1 MCISWLTVILQLL
14 SAQAFSSY
22 YYVSAFMV
30 PALKLS
36 NDWKADC
43 RSLAF
48 DAYYP
53 TGTFSFFCTFV
64 LAVKLIDATISA
76 VACYTKKANGL
87 AARLADRLVL
97 YAARNCPKDY
107 HCGATQNIALNAR
120 HSAQLASLVVWT
132 KMPRF
137 ISIFGQAVILRYTH
151 TNTRLFGSP
160 CTM

>member
-1 MCISWLTVILQLL
+1 MCISWLTVFLQVLCV
-14 SAQAFSSY
+14 QAFSSY

-76 VACYTKKANGL
+76 LAIYTKKANGL
-87 AARLADRLVL
+87 AASLADKLVL

-120 HSAQLASLVVWT
+120 LFTARDSARLESLAVWT

-137 ISIFGQAVILRYTH
+137 ISIFGQAVILKNR
-151 TNTRLFGSP
+151 
-160 CTM
+160 

>member
-1 MCISWLTVILQLL
+1 MVCISWLTVVLQALAL
-14 SAQAFSSY
+14 WAFANYYSAA
-22 YYVSAFMV
+22 AITV
-30 PALKLS
+30 PWLKLK
-36 NDWKADC
+36 NGWKADC

-76 VACYTKKANGL
+76 VACYANKANGL
-87 AARLADRLVL
+87 AASLADRLVL

-120 HSAQLASLVVWT
+120 LLTRLLTALHSAQLESLVVWT

-137 ISIFGQAVILRYTH
+137 ISIFGQAVILKNR
-151 TNTRLFGSP
+151 
-160 CTM
+160 